1 MNIFFVIDGKV
12 VTPELNG
19 SILPGITRKTVLE
32 LARELGYETEEK
44 RLSIDDIINAHHD
57 GRLTEIFGTGTA
69 AVISPVG
76 FLKYEEAEITINNN
90 EIGPVTQTLFDEYTA
105 IQTGKKE
112 DKHGWRVVVGQESHI
127 EIV

>member
-1 MNIFFVIDGKV
+1 MK
-12 VTPELNG
+12 L
-19 SILPGITRKTVLE
+19 
-32 LARELGYETEEK
+32 K
-44 RLSIDDIINAHHD
+44 RNDYLLDDIINAHHD

-112 DKHGWRVVVGQESHI
+112 DKYGWRVVVGQESHI